1 MKNCLAIFDL
11 DGTLF
16 DTTEVNYYAYK
27 EALQMYGYNLNH
39 DFFTEECNGRHYK
52 EFLPVIVANLDH
64 IEEIH
69 NYKKKAYSKYLSK
82 AIMNEH
88 LIRMIPQIQKIYH
101 TAVVTT
107 ASRKN
112 CMEILEWFQIDKM
125 FELILTHEDITQ
137 VKPNSEGF
145 LKAMDYFK
153 VDAKKTIIFED
164 SNVGIMAAEAS
175 GASVMIVDKF

>member
-39 DFFTEECNGRHYK
+39 DLFTEECNGRHYK

-69 NYKKKAYSKYLSK
+69 NYKKKSIFKIFVESN
-82 AIMNEH
+82 NE
-88 LIRMIPQIQKIYH
+88 
-101 TAVVTT
+101 
-107 ASRKN
+107 
-112 CMEILEWFQIDKM
+112 
-125 FELILTHEDITQ
+125 
-137 VKPNSEGF
+137 
-145 LKAMDYFK
+145 
-153 VDAKKTIIFED
+153 
-164 SNVGIMAAEAS
+164 
-175 GASVMIVDKF
+175 